1 MDARLEAR
9 LIRAHIAHVTAG
21 IAPDRRKR
29 HGYGWTAALAIV
41 ALALMGMA
49 LR

>member
-9 LIRAHIAHVTAG
+9 LIRAHIEHTTAD
-21 IAPDRRKR
+21 IAPPRRKP
-29 HGYGWTAALAIV
+29 HGYGWTVALAIV
-41 ALALMGMA
+41 ALALIGMA